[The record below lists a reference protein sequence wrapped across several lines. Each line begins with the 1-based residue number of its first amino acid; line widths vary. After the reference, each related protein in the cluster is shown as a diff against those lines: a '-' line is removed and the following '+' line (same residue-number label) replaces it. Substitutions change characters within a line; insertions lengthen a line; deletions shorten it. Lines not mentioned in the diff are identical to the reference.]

1 MKKKDN
7 PFLNGDVVLDPY
19 PKTEGLKKRLKNG
32 RDRTE
37 PIKSITLDSFSV
49 LSYRVMARYRNRDYG
64 EYRFVVNIAMDVL
77 NQMPNKILDE
87 LVKSDFLL
95 DKKEVSK

>member
-1 MKKKDN
+1 MTKPKKSYGK
-7 PFLNGDVVLDPY
+7 
-19 PKTEGLKKRLKNG
+19 
-32 RDRTE
+32 DRTE

-77 NQMPNKILDE
+77 NQMPKKILDE

-95 DKKEVSK
+95 DKKEVNK